1 MVDYLLHQP
10 YCYLLLTLASSYFVT
25 FSVIPVVIRVAREK
39 QLLERPNV
47 RSSHTQETP
56 SLGGIAIFAALS
68 IVFLLMT
75 QFAGASEKAPLLFPS
90 LVILFFIGL
99 KDDILVIDPYKKL
112 IAQCFAAGIFIVCT
126 DIRIGHLFGLL
137 GVYELSY
144 LTSFLLTTLVIVIII
159 NAYNLID
166 GIDGLAGSLGIVTA
180 LLYGVYFYATGL
192 VWAVVLCV
200 TLVGSLIGFLRFNF
214 SFLQKVFMGDS
225 GSLMVGFILAVLAIT
240 FIQLNETPHALLV
253 RNAPTIAIITL
264 AIPLFDT
271 LRVFSHRLLQGIGPF
286 QADRNHIHHFVIDN
300 GHSHF
305 RASLL
310 LSGVSLMLAVSS
322 YLFFAQASVT
332 WSFIGLIV
340 GFILYSLIVRRNG
353 LVRRPRVSM
362 EDFIPRQPQKQ
373 HKPVKVE

>member
-10 YCYLLLTLASSYFVT
+10 YCYLLLTLVSSYFVT

-39 QLLERPNV
+39 HLLERPNV

-75 QFAGASEKAPLLFPS
+75 QFAGAAETTPLLFPS
-90 LVILFFIGL
+90 LVVLFFIGL

-112 IAQCFAAGIFIVCT
+112 IAQCFAAGLFIACT

-144 LTSFLLTTLVIVIII
+144 ATSFLLTTLVIVIII

-192 VWAVVLCV
+192 VWAVVLCA

-240 FIQLNETPHALLV
+240 FIHMNEMPHPLQV
-253 RNAPTIAIITL
+253 RNAPTIAIVTL

-271 LRVFSHRLLQGIGPF
+271 LRVFSHRLLQGLGPF

-300 GHSHF
+300 GYSHF

-310 LSGVSLMLAVSS
+310 LSGVSLVLAVSS

-332 WSFIGLIV
+332 WSFVGLIF
-340 GFILYSLIVRRNG
+340 GFILYSSIVHRNG
-353 LVRRPRVSM
+353 FVRRPHVSAN
-362 EDFIPRQPQKQ
+362 DFIPHRPQKQ
-373 HKPVKVE
+373 HKPVKVK

>member
-10 YCYLLLTLASSYFVT
+10 YCYLLLTLASSYFIT

-39 QLLERPNV
+39 HLLERPNV

-75 QFAGASEKAPLLFPS
+75 QFAGAAEKVPLLFPS

-112 IAQCFAAGIFIVCT
+112 IAQCFAAGLFIACT
-126 DIRIGHLFGLL
+126 NIRIGNLFGLL

-192 VWAVVLCV
+192 VWAVVLCA

-225 GSLMVGFILAVLAIT
+225 GSLIVGFILAVLAIT
-240 FIQLNETPHALLV
+240 FIQMNEMPHPLQV
-253 RNAPTIAIITL
+253 RNAPTIAIVTL

-310 LSGVSLMLAVSS
+310 LSGISLVLAVSS

-332 WSFIGLIV
+332 WSFAGLIV
-340 GFILYSLIVRRNG
+340 GFMLYSFIIRRNG
-353 LVRRPRVSM
+353 LVRRPHVSVN
-362 EDFIPRQPQKQ
+362 DFIPHQSQKQ
-373 HKPVKVE
+373 HKPVKVK

>member
-10 YCYLLLTLASSYFVT
+10 YCYLLLTLASSYFIT

-39 QLLERPNV
+39 HLLERPNV

-75 QFAGASEKAPLLFPS
+75 QFAGAAEKAPLLFPS

-99 KDDILVIDPYKKL
+99 KDDILVINPYKKL
-112 IAQCFAAGIFIVCT
+112 IAQCFAAGLFITCT
-126 DIRIGHLFGLL
+126 DIRIGNLFGLL
-137 GVYELSY
+137 SVYELSY
-144 LTSFLLTTLVIVIII
+144 LTSFLLTTLVIVVII

-192 VWAVVLCV
+192 VWAVVLCA

-240 FIQLNETPHALLV
+240 FIQLNEMPHSLQV
-253 RNAPTIAIITL
+253 QNAPTIAIVTL

-271 LRVFSHRLLQGIGPF
+271 LRVFSHRLLQGLGPF

-300 GHSHF
+300 GYSHF

-310 LSGVSLMLAVSS
+310 LSGVSLVLAVSS

-332 WSFIGLIV
+332 WSFAGLVV
-340 GFILYSLIVRRNG
+340 GFMLYSFIIRRNG
-353 LVRRPRVSM
+353 LVRRPHVSVN
-362 EDFIPRQPQKQ
+362 DFIPHRPQKQ
-373 HKPVKVE
+373 HKPVKIE